1 MKNLPNKNVLWW
13 FLAKKVHRYPC
24 LLHVLHQVLNQDI
37 QRLNDIKNAAED
49 PHWGSESGSLYFIY
63 VDENKENVMFLCEEY
78 LNIIVMSEMRYYCN
92 SETQKDFYFDSI
104 KKRFCVGCIRHF

>member
-63 VDENKENVMFLCEEY
+63 VDENKENVMFLCEAY

-104 KKRFCVGCIRHF
+104 KKRFCAGCIRHF